1 MTNMYMGYDI
11 EWKMQDINDKMEL
24 RSELLANITS
34 QMENFSTKD
43 VSLASLVIEDLTKEA
58 IVCCKLKSR

>member
-1 MTNMYMGYDI
+1 MYMGYDI